1 LGTVT
6 FTRLGLTEWRGSEK
20 VTVPVRAARYENIM
34 KQLILIAAAV
44 AAILATA
51 AIAAPADT
59 IRMRQANYKQIG
71 AAMKGINEELRG
83 SAPSLP
89 AIRARS
95 RIIIG
100 FAPQVLRWFPPGT
113 GLEAGIP
120 TRARPEIWT
129 DHAGFRRA
137 GAGLLVAARAF
148 DAAARLGDLDAI
160 RGAASRLAHACSVCH
175 DDYRAPE
182 H

>member
-1 LGTVT
+1 M
-6 FTRLGLTEWRGSEK
+6 K
-20 VTVPVRAARYENIM
+20 PPM
-34 KQLILIAAAV
+34 KQLALTAAVV
-44 AAILATA
+44 AAIVATA

-71 AAMKGINEELRG
+71 AAMKGINEQLRG
-83 SAPSLP
+83 GAPSID
-89 AIRARS
+89 AIRAGS
-95 RIIIG
+95 HTIVG
-100 FAPQVLRWFPPGT
+100 FAPQVLRWFPRGT
-113 GLEAGIP
+113 GPEAGVR

-137 GAGLLVAARAF
+137 GAGLLVAARNF
-148 DAAARLGDLDAI
+148 DAAARRGDLDAI
-160 RGAASRLAHACSVCH
+160 RAAAPQLAHACSNCH

>member
-1 LGTVT
+1 V
-6 FTRLGLTEWRGSEK
+6 
-20 VTVPVRAARYENIM
+20 
-34 KQLILIAAAV
+34 KQLALTAAAV
-44 AAILATA
+44 AAIVATA

-71 AAMKGINEELRG
+71 AAMKGINEQLRG

-89 AIRARS
+89 AIRAGS
-95 RIIIG
+95 RTIIG
-100 FAPQVLRWFPPGT
+100 FAPQVLRWFPRGT
-113 GLEAGIP
+113 GPEAGVR

-148 DAAARLGDLDAI
+148 DAAARRGDLDAI
-160 RGAASRLAHACSVCH
+160 RTGAAQLAHACSNCH

-182 H
+182 N

>member
-1 LGTVT
+1 
-6 FTRLGLTEWRGSEK
+6 
-20 VTVPVRAARYENIM
+20 M
-34 KQLILIAAAV
+34 KQLALTAAAA
-44 AAILATA
+44 AAIVATA
-51 AIAAPADT
+51 ALAAPADT

-71 AAMKGINEELRG
+71 AAMKGINEQLR
-83 SAPSLP
+83 SSTPSLP
-89 AIRARS
+89 AIQAGS
-95 RIIIG
+95 RTILG
-100 FAPQVLRWFPPGT
+100 FAPQVLRWFPRGT
-113 GLEAGIP
+113 GPEAGVR

-148 DAAARLGDLDAI
+148 DAAARRGDLDEI
-160 RGAASRLAHACSVCH
+160 RAAAPQLAHACSNCH